1 MILGQRWSGRARL
14 ALALVALVSLVGSAG
29 AAAIP
34 PDLGGTIDRDLAFAA
49 GQLQRTVAYLGTRTV
64 YPRSTQSNDGS
75 WKTVG
80 PDDWTSGFFPGTL
93 WLMYQATGAGQW
105 RQWAERWTLPLA
117 SQSRDKTT
125 HDVGF
130 RILSSFG
137 NGYRLTHNPG
147 YAKTMLQAAASL
159 ATRYN
164 ETVGATRSWSWGAW
178 KFPVIIDNMMNIELL
193 FRAADL
199 PGGKPAWE
207 RMAIQHSATTLANH
221 VRANGSTFHVVDFDP
236 NTGKVLAK
244 QTFQGY
250 ANWSTWARGQA
261 WGLYGFTVAYRE
273 TRMPQ
278 YRVAAEQLADYFVDH
293 LPADSVPYW
302 DFNAPSTPTRLR
314 DTSAAAIAASG
325 LVELS
330 GLAETPQRKAKYLDA
345 AIAIIRSLSTP
356 AYLAKRTTSRGILL
370 HGVGALPLQTEVD
383 VSLIYGDYYFIEAL
397 LRLKTALAAG

>member
-1 MILGQRWSGRARL
+1 MILGQRSSGSARL
-14 ALALVALVSLVGSAG
+14 ALALAALVSLVGSAG

-49 GQLQRTVAYLGTRTV
+49 GQLERTVADLRTSTV
-64 YPRSTQSNDGS
+64 YPCSTQSNGS

-80 PDDWTSGFFPGTL
+80 PEYWTSGFFPGSL

-117 SQSRDKTT
+117 SQSFNKTN

-130 RILSSFG
+130 KILSSFG
-137 NGYRLTHNPG
+137 NGYRLTGSPG
-147 YAKTMLQAAASL
+147 YAKTMLQGAASL

-164 ETVGATRSWSWGAW
+164 RTVGATRSWDRGPW

-193 FRAADL
+193 FRAAGL

-207 RMAIQHSATTLANH
+207 GMGIQHSATTLANH
-221 VRANGSTFHVVDFDP
+221 VRANGSTFHLVDFDP

-244 QTFQGY
+244 QTHQGY
-250 ANWSTWARGQA
+250 ANWSTWARGQT

-278 YRVAAEQLADYFVDH
+278 YRAAAEAC
-293 LPADSVPYW
+293 
-302 DFNAPSTPTRLR
+302 RL
-314 DTSAAAIAASG
+314 
-325 LVELS
+325 LC
-330 GLAETPQRKAKYLDA
+330 
-345 AIAIIRSLSTP
+345 
-356 AYLAKRTTSRGILL
+356 
-370 HGVGALPLQTEVD
+370 
-383 VSLIYGDYYFIEAL
+383 
-397 LRLKTALAAG
+397 